1 MRITNNMMVNTS
13 LTNLSRSLNA
23 LNKFDTQVQTGKK
36 ISTASENP
44 VIASKSLRYRSR
56 LYEIDQYNANV
67 SEANSWL
74 SSTETTLTSS
84 YSILKKMRELI
95 EDCASET
102 TTDSDRNQSIIE
114 LKELRSQLGQE
125 ANTNVAGRYIFS
137 GFKTDTQVMFN
148 EQTNVSYDI
157 KETLKISE
165 ATKLNATEDQTVK
178 AYSMK
183 LLYGTI
189 ADDSIKI
196 NIGGTEYPSTVTA
209 AGATDEYVIEYVNQ
223 ADADAYVVPNVS
235 TTGTVTTH
243 TIRVIKDTGEIVF
256 NEKDYNALNNNLD
269 VEYTKDRF
277 DDGDLNPEHYL
288 VCSKKVIPS
297 NSNIGYLTNNRLVI
311 DGVKGIKEG
320 TVKGLSIGG
329 TELIDDDGNPKAGV
343 NVVYTKSTDRS
354 ALASDEVRINVDTG
368 EVRLGSDYNARNG
381 QIVSVKQYYN
391 EEINP
396 GQINSTTEIKYPK
409 NIAGSISSDGK
420 LKLVSS
426 GTIDKHSIAEG
437 AGVFK
442 IESYNPA
449 TEEYTSI
456 PVKTPIIYANS
467 GDTVTLAHDE
477 VRVNMDTGEMIFGS
491 DFTQGCRVTIT
502 SLFTSKSD
510 NVNEEISYEVNSNS
524 NIVVNSLAADVFTAK
539 MIKELD
545 LLINRVTNFDRD
557 DVTEFLGHGLTELDE
572 HLEGVLKETSRV
584 GSKMNRLE
592 LISTRLSDDKIN
604 FKDLQSENEDVDETE
619 AVTNLALQE
628 MVYNAALSATSKVL
642 QSSLL
647 DFLQ

>member
-1 MRITNNMMVNTS
+1 MRITNNMMINTS

-56 LYEIDQYNANV
+56 LYEIEQYTANV

-74 SSTETTLTSS
+74 SSTETTLSSS

-102 TTDSDRNQSIIE
+102 TTDSDRNQSLIE

-157 KETLKISE
+157 KETLQISD
-165 ATKLNATEDQTVK
+165 ATKLNATEDETIK

-183 LLYGTI
+183 LLYGKI
-189 ADDSIKI
+189 ADGAIKI
-196 NIGGTEYPSTVTA
+196 NVGGKTYPSST
-209 AGATDEYVIEYVNQ
+209 ATDVYAIEYVDQ
-223 ADADAYVVPNVS
+223 AADGAYIVPEAS
-235 TTGTVTTH
+235 TDGAGVTTH
-243 TIRVIKDTGEIVF
+243 TIRVIKDTGEILF
-256 NEKDYNALNNNLD
+256 NENDYNELNTNLE

-277 DDGDLNPEHYL
+277 EDGDLNPEHYL

-297 NSNIGYLTNNRLVI
+297 NSNIGYLENNRLVI

-329 TELIDDDGNPKAGV
+329 TELIDDNGNAVSPAV
-343 NVVYTKSTDRS
+343 INYTKSTDKS
-354 ALASDEVRINVDTG
+354 ALGANEVRINTDTG
-368 EVRLGSDYNARNG
+368 EVRLGSAYTTRNG
-381 QIVSVKQYYN
+381 DIISVKEYYN
-391 EEINP
+391 KEINP
-396 GQINSTTEIKYPK
+396 NSIETTTEIKYPK
-409 NIAGSISSDGK
+409 NVAGSINNNHT
-420 LKLVSS
+420 LKLVNT
-426 GTIDKHSIAEG
+426 GTIDIHSINEDT
-437 AGVFK
+437 FK
-442 IESYNPA
+442 IESYNPSTGVY
-449 TEEYTSI
+449 TELTPDKPILYGTSTDGTT
-456 PVKTPIIYANS
+456 PTANQVK
-467 GDTVTLAHDE
+467 
-477 VRVNMDTGEMIFGS
+477 VNMDTGEMVFGTN
-491 DFTQGCRVTIT
+491 FAQGCRVTIT
-502 SLFTSKSD
+502 SLFTSD
-510 NVNEEISYEVNSNS
+510 VEQAQEEISFEVNTNS
-524 NIVVNSLAADVFTAK
+524 DIVVNSLASQVFTAK

-545 LLINRVTNFDRD
+545 LLINRVANFDRD
-557 DVTEFLGHGLTELDE
+557 DVTDFLGHGLTQLDE
-572 HLEGVLKETSRV
+572 HIEEVLKETSRV

-592 LISTRLSDDKIN
+592 LISTRLSDDEIN
-604 FKDLQSENEDVDETE
+604 YKELQSDNEDVDETE
-619 AVTNLALQE
+619 AVSNLALQE

>member
-1 MRITNNMMVNTS
+1 MRITNNMMINTS

-56 LYEIDQYNANV
+56 LYEIEQYTANV

-74 SSTETTLTSS
+74 SSTETTLSSS

-102 TTDSDRNQSIIE
+102 TTDSDRNQSLIE

-157 KETLKISE
+157 KETLQISD
-165 ATKLNATEDQTVK
+165 ATKLNATEDETIK

-183 LLYGTI
+183 LLYGKI
-189 ADDSIKI
+189 ADGAIKI
-196 NIGGTEYPSTVTA
+196 NVGGKTYPSST
-209 AGATDEYVIEYVNQ
+209 ATDVYAIEYVDQ
-223 ADADAYVVPNVS
+223 ATDGAYVVPEAS
-235 TTGTVTTH
+235 TDGAGVTTH
-243 TIRVIKDTGEIVF
+243 TIRVIKDTGEIIF
-256 NEKDYNALNNNLD
+256 NESDYNELNTNLE

-277 DDGDLNPEHYL
+277 EDGDLNPEHYL

-329 TELIDDDGNPKAGV
+329 TELIDDNGNAVSPAV
-343 NVVYTKSTDRS
+343 INYTKSTDK
-354 ALASDEVRINVDTG
+354 SDLGANEVRINTDTG
-368 EVRLGSDYNARNG
+368 EVRLGSAYTSRNG
-381 QIVSVKQYYN
+381 DIIAIKEYYN
-391 EEINP
+391 KEIDP
-396 GQINSTTEIKYPK
+396 NSIETTTEIKYPK
-409 NIAGSISSDGK
+409 NVAGSINNNHT
-420 LKLVSS
+420 LKLVNT
-426 GTIDKHSIAEG
+426 GTIDIHSINEDT
-437 AGVFK
+437 FK
-442 IESYNPA
+442 IESYDPSTGVY
-449 TEEYTSI
+449 TELTPDKPILYGTSTDGTT
-456 PVKTPIIYANS
+456 PTTNQVK
-467 GDTVTLAHDE
+467 
-477 VRVNMDTGEMIFGS
+477 VNMDTGEMIFGTN
-491 DFTQGCRVTIT
+491 FAQGCRVTIT
-502 SLFTSKSD
+502 SLFTSD
-510 NVNEEISYEVNSNS
+510 VEQAQEEISFEVNTNS
-524 NIVVNSLAADVFTAK
+524 DIVVNSLASQVFTAK

-545 LLINRVTNFDRD
+545 LLINRVANFDRD
-557 DVTEFLGHGLTELDE
+557 DVTDFLGHGLTQLDE
-572 HLEGVLKETSRV
+572 HIEEVLKETSRV

-592 LISTRLSDDKIN
+592 LISTRLSDDEIN
-604 FKDLQSENEDVDETE
+604 YKELQSDNEDVDETE
-619 AVTNLALQE
+619 AVSNLALQE

>member
-1 MRITNNMMVNTS
+1 MRITNNMMINTS

-36 ISTASENP
+36 IQTASENP

-56 LYEIDQYNANV
+56 LYEIEQYNANV

-74 SSTETTLTSS
+74 SSTETTLSSS

-148 EQTNVSYDI
+148 EQTNVSYNI
-157 KETLKISE
+157 KETVNITD

-189 ADDSIKI
+189 ADNAIKI
-196 NIGGTEYPSTVTA
+196 NIGGTEYPSTSADGLNV
-209 AGATDEYVIEYVNQ
+209 YNIEYVQ
-223 ADADAYVVPNVS
+223 QSDTDAYVVPNA
-235 TTGTVTTH
+235 TTDGTGVTTH

-256 NEKDYNALNNNLD
+256 NEADYNALNTNLE

-297 NSNIGYLTNNRLVI
+297 NSNIGYLQNNRLVI

-320 TVKGLSIGG
+320 TLKGLSLDGN
-329 TELIDDDGNPKAGV
+329 ELIKDDGTAATGV
-343 NVVYTKSTDRS
+343 TINYSKSTDKS
-354 ALASDEVRINVDTG
+354 VLAADEVRINVDTG
-368 EVRLGSDYNARNG
+368 EIRLGSNWDADNG
-381 QIVSVKQYYN
+381 KIISVKEYYN
-391 EEINP
+391 QEINP
-396 GQINSTTEIKYPK
+396 NSIETTTEIKFPK
-409 NIAGSISSDGK
+409 NVAGSISSDK
-420 LKLVSS
+420 RLKLVST
-426 GTIDKHSIAEG
+426 GTIDKNSINEG
-437 AGVFK
+437 TFK
-442 IESYNPA
+442 IEKYDLS
-449 TEEYTSI
+449 TETYT
-456 PVKTPIIYANS
+456 PV
-467 GDTVTLAHDE
+467 TVTMPIKYGTSTDGMTLGANE
-477 VRVNMDTGEMIFGS
+477 VKVNMDTGEMVFGS
-491 DFTQGCRVTIT
+491 AFDQGCRVTIT
-502 SLFTSKSD
+502 SLFTSKTE
-510 NVNEEISYEVNSNS
+510 NVNEEISYEVNTNS

-545 LLINRVTNFDRD
+545 LLINRVSNFDRD
-557 DVTEFLGHGLTELDE
+557 DVTDFLGHGLTELDE
-572 HLEGVLKETSRV
+572 HLEEVLKETSRV

-604 FKDLQSENEDVDETE
+604 YTELKSDNEDVDETE